1 MKARRFLIYH
11 LNLDMFIANRAI
23 RVIQTIDKNSGKIT
37 EQKYEIKLHASQMML
52 VQSVVKRNDMMH
64 EQLSILHKMTPPFCT
79 NAAKHEEEELFPN
92 GKELLYDVW
101 EDVSRAFLY
110 DAMVL
115 DMTPT
120 GRASEY
126 VALPQRIIVMQSGQE
141 VAREDTFISLP
152 PLKVL
157 EEIYR
162 TGFTILD
169 VPLDSNGLFY
179 GYENKDVPNT
189 NVTMVPF
196 VASASMS
203 RTGEYL
209 FVNKTLAPRLMERL
223 SLDMFTMDT
232 EGSMQAAGLI
242 ANDAPVIKP
251 AKVSAY
257 LGLALSDFT
266 SVPEGLA
273 RMKDNG
279 VANEEL
285 AKLND
290 TLKLSAEKT
299 VCVRDIEDYPM
310 NIESLA
316 PWSWLMHEFS
326 EPLFYDDQLPEDVA
340 ITDSEISSLADM
352 MKDIEKEFRQR
363 NEKKQANTKS
373 NKAIWNKENG
383 ALWAKCL
390 DALAASLLIYKDDTN
405 YDTVPPKLDDAVED
419 GCVVF
424 AASVRLITAY
434 VRCTCPIQEKSFG
447 VTFDVTNKQAFAKV
461 REFLNNAFTSDKDDD
476 SQHKARN
483 TLRNVFGKKSYMNTI
498 AWHAESRKLVFGV
511 NDDVSSRTYIPRMT
525 AAVELQAHQLLN
537 ALYKALSANGESL
550 RGYWTEANREALHL
564 EHKRTLPISG
574 DSLYDRINAI
584 LKKEEA
590 VSLDDDRVT
599 AEELQTAAIS
609 HAQEIKAL
617 RKAYK
622 REMKH
627 LFSNEANASDGSGF
641 ASDEWFA
648 ALEKI
653 VLPKEELEDP
663 KGQRLNAIIFRMPW
677 LKGLLVRLPWKE
689 YLREEAGLEDDAPLM
704 LKDRYGKVR
713 DVSKCEVLFFDSMFK
728 GGALFNERALDKK
741 TVRQQLGMQP
751 DDEKEPDLW
760 SLFWNKMEAYGFMP
774 AVAGKNS
781 ASGKVTHLNYQFVST
796 NGLSKDVLGEMV
808 RKELDHAVALY
819 ESPEKFLLER
829 SKTAEGSDDAATDDL
844 TGETTDESVDD
855 TVAQNPESTDND
867 DENFSENH
875 LLLQLMNGDKQFGKS
890 RYMRSKM
897 LKDMQSLLLNQTRV
911 HLEVEGDVRLIV
923 GDLDLQIKHIAASY
937 VTNGKKKPKVV
948 SPINDMSQPGYG
960 VGHYYAPGKSSPW
973 LLNWTRKVMQV
984 LGSKVCDDTNK
995 QWVHYRQSFGHLLR
1009 WYSSHDKLFPVPSQ
1023 TKPRLFMLMDAWI
1036 DAGLPMDQ
1044 AWFRDANLGDVKAQ
1058 LELKPSVKGLLW
1070 AQNYCNLLQAII
1082 YNIDVPDLTKVDS
1095 EAWKWN
1101 RDQFGRLL
1109 TAYQKNSKQYD
1120 HNHQPKLYACLDEWL
1135 KAIDGDAETWWRNAT
1150 FADAAGLCRNNKAL
1164 RAAVKTAASEIG
1176 IDVPAA
1182 QAAVVLRNPHLCQG
1196 EDCVVQPLD
1205 YETWQRY
1212 DRRYSHLDG
1221 VLMIGNL
1228 CMNFINGADTDGD
1241 RAHLVSD
1248 WSVLESVDAANKA
1261 NIQAIWTV
1269 LQHKNEL
1276 IETIRRK
1283 EIIVQAQCV
1292 QAQAKKDEK
1301 ERKAEQALL
1310 QFYIRMHRLL
1320 NMTPDLADPTADM
1333 EQVIRRS
1340 VTIPPVFSGSGQ
1352 AAVHFS
1358 KNSEDGRNLREVFLR
1373 VFRLTGEQMIGVQSL
1388 NALDLAATS
1397 YGVSIVNDADSIPP
1411 QTNETQSPDPLDT
1424 SDASNNTS
1432 IDANANTLSQTDE
1445 ILTRDQRD
1453 MLHNWYGI
1461 CLTVGCS
1468 LSNAIEIDLAKTNI
1482 RGIQS
1487 SLMQPN
1493 YIDEEQINI
1502 ITTSSKGRSTPI
1514 WSGYRAFHHALK
1526 AFMGSMSYKD
1536 RIKWRSPD
1544 LKSLDEIFVQLRK
1557 GQEEHSWKKTDQRR
1571 QFALDTLPAVVEEQ
1585 WQAIR
1590 DRVDKV
1596 IEPENGKPLKLIS
1609 FFDDPIGCLQ
1619 ATRLLFTSVKPRSSK
1634 LRKNDLW
1641 IRSKDKD
1648 KAKPISSY
1656 DGTEWKE
1663 QLLNLNELTELLN
1676 TADGKLQV
1684 MQQECEASQSAA
1696 SKQHVPENDQLAMF
1710 ANDPEAYTALCG
1722 SHGVLVQAQ
1731 QQLKDV
1737 IGLLHDKQSTSE
1749 RSKLLLTLQ
1758 EQDDG
1763 LGGKQA
1769 LIGIGHTS
1777 RSMNLEVSRSMN
1789 LEVSNP
1795 TITISWR
1802 TNGQNDAVLKL
1813 ENDELNI
1820 VDKALLQK
1828 ANMAEKIR
1836 TLITNYLQEVKKR
1849 TDREKN
1855 TAKYQQRY
1863 YNITRYFFKE
1873 YPLSEACAL
1882 LDVMVPV
1889 PEENMEAQN
1898 YATSLGHFV
1907 MATDKG
1913 LVMRR
1918 LNAMLCGKEST
1929 DKTSMRKTM
1938 ETRLAQYFHAKD
1950 ADERL
1955 ALLREW
1961 IKVAGGML
1969 YVPWYVPSKDEMEA
1983 IQKACEQHVLQKL
1996 DHYTAAYSGQL
2007 KANAEAQIETKAYQW
2022 LEKRYAE
2029 KVRQEMKQDFDKQ
2042 DAELVRQQ
2050 YSADERSLLMGQV
2063 EQELEAYLT
2072 MVKKTLLIDRGKTI
2086 DDNTI
2091 KALAHQEVL
2100 ENRQVIEKTVKVARR
2115 KQQNDAIKIRR
2126 RNEFDKRMQEKLT
2139 LAETNG
2145 ELEKAKEDIR
2155 ESDRLEIERLTKA
2168 YREAKLRSLMEA
2180 AVQKEVDERS
2190 RTYIKELTAAMD
2202 LSDEE
2207 KENLNAR
2214 WIAEDEA
2221 YRCFE
2226 RVLTERPQGVLLLK
2240 QMLHYEEMY
2249 QLMREVPQANG
2260 QVPSLVSGLYEACS
2274 SDPEL
2279 LYQVTYSMLYGGAI
2293 SDFLFVHLNRSLLTE
2308 KLTRK
2313 GNEVKDLC

>member
-23 RVIQTIDKNSGKIT
+23 RVIQMIDKNSGRIT

-326 EPLFYDDQLPEDVA
+326 EPLFYDDQLPENVA
-340 ITDSEISSLADM
+340 ITDSEISRLADM
-352 MKDIEKEFRQR
+352 MKAIEEEFRQR

-373 NKAIWNKENG
+373 NEAIWNKENG

-424 AASVRLITAY
+424 AASVRLMTAY
-434 VRCTCPIQEKSFG
+434 IRCACLVPETSFGGTFG
-447 VTFDVTNKQAFAKV
+447 VTFGVTNTQKDFAEV
-461 REFLNNAFTSDKDDD
+461 RDFLNNAFTSDKDDD

-498 AWHAESRKLVFGV
+498 AWHAESGKLVFGV

-537 ALYKALSANGESL
+537 ALYKALSANGEPQESFDNGESL
-550 RGYWTEANREALHL
+550 RRYWTEANREALHL
-564 EHKRTLPISG
+564 EHRRTLPISG
-574 DSLYDRINAI
+574 HSLYDRINAI
-584 LKKEEA
+584 LMKEEA
-590 VSLDDDRVT
+590 VSLDDDQVT
-599 AEELQTAAIS
+599 AEKLQTAAIS

-627 LFSNEANASDGSGF
+627 LFSNVANASDGSGF
-641 ASDEWFA
+641 ASNEWFDA
-648 ALEKI
+648 MEKI
-653 VLPKEELEDP
+653 ILPKAELDDP
-663 KGQRLNAIIFRMPW
+663 NGQRLNAIIFRMPW
-677 LKGLLVRLPWKE
+677 LKGLLVRLPWKK
-689 YLREEAGLEDDAPLM
+689 YIREEAGLDDDAPLM

-728 GGALFNERALDKK
+728 GGALFNEKALDKK
-741 TVRQQLGMQP
+741 TIRQQLGMQP
-751 DDEKEPDLW
+751 DDEEEPDLW
-760 SLFWNKMEAYGFMP
+760 SLFWKKMDAYGFMP

-796 NGLSKDVLGEMV
+796 NGLSKDVLSRMV
-808 RKELDHAVALY
+808 HNELDQAVALY
-819 ESPEKFLLER
+819 EHPEKFLHER
-829 SKTAEGSDDAATDDL
+829 SNTAGSDDTSTDGL
-844 TGETTDESVDD
+844 TSESMDNNVNNE
-855 TVAQNPESTDND
+855 VSLNPESSDND
-867 DENFSENH
+867 DENFNENR
-875 LLLQLMNGDKQFGKS
+875 LLLQLLKGNPDFGKN
-890 RYMRSKM
+890 RYMRGKM

-911 HLEVEGDVRLIV
+911 HQEVEGDVRLIV

-937 VTNGKKKPKVV
+937 VTNGKKKPEVV
-948 SPINDMSQPGYG
+948 SPINDMSKPGYG
-960 VGHYYAPGKSSPW
+960 VGYYYAPGKKSSPW
-973 LLNWTRKVMQV
+973 LLNWTREVMQV
-984 LGSKVCDDTNK
+984 LGSKVRDDTNK
-995 QWVHYRQSFGHLLR
+995 QWVHYRQPFGHLLR

-1044 AWFRDANLGDVKAQ
+1044 AWFKDANLGDVKAQ

-1109 TAYQKNSKQYD
+1109 TAYQKNGEQYD

-1164 RAAVKTAASEIG
+1164 RAAVETAASEIG

-1292 QAQAKKDEK
+1292 QAQAKKDKK
-1301 ERKAEQALL
+1301 ERKAKQALL

-1514 WSGYRAFHHALK
+1514 WSGYRAFHHAFK

-1544 LKSLDEIFVQLRK
+1544 LKSLDEVFVQLRK

-1585 WQAIR
+1585 WQTIR

-1609 FFDDPIGCLQ
+1609 FFDDPIDCLQ

-1641 IRSKDKD
+1641 IRSKDE
-1648 KAKPISSY
+1648 AKPISSY
-1656 DGTEWKE
+1656 DGTEWKA

-1684 MQQECEASQSAA
+1684 MQQACETSQSAA

-1710 ANDPEAYTALCG
+1710 ANDPEAFTALCG

-1777 RSMNLEVSRSMN
+1777 RSMNLEVSKT
-1789 LEVSNP
+1789 

-1813 ENDELNI
+1813 ENGELNI

-1836 TLITNYLQEVKKR
+1836 TLITNYLQEVKKH

-1889 PEENMEAQN
+1889 PGENTEAQN

-1918 LNAMLCGKEST
+1918 LNAMLCGKESA

-1938 ETRLAQYFHAKD
+1938 ETRLAKYFHAID

-1961 IKVAGGML
+1961 IEVAGGKL
-1969 YVPWYVPSKDEMEA
+1969 YVP
-1983 IQKACEQHVLQKL
+1983 
-1996 DHYTAAYSGQL
+1996 
-2007 KANAEAQIETKAYQW
+2007 
-2022 LEKRYAE
+2022 RYAPL
-2029 KVRQEMKQDFDKQ
+2029 KD
-2042 DAELVRQQ
+2042 
-2050 YSADERSLLMGQV
+2050 
-2063 EQELEAYLT
+2063 
-2072 MVKKTLLIDRGKTI
+2072 
-2086 DDNTI
+2086 
-2091 KALAHQEVL
+2091 
-2100 ENRQVIEKTVKVARR
+2100 
-2115 KQQNDAIKIRR
+2115 
-2126 RNEFDKRMQEKLT
+2126 
-2139 LAETNG
+2139 
-2145 ELEKAKEDIR
+2145 
-2155 ESDRLEIERLTKA
+2155 
-2168 YREAKLRSLMEA
+2168 
-2180 AVQKEVDERS
+2180 
-2190 RTYIKELTAAMD
+2190 D

-2260 QVPSLVSGLYEACS
+2260 QVPSSVSGLYEACS

-2313 GNEVKDLC
+2313 GNEVKALC